1 MKKSQLIVALALL
14 VAGPAFMGSAA
25 AHPKLQGS
33 FPPEGGS
40 VDVSPTELQLSFNEG
55 VMPKLSRVDLKDAG
69 GKAVAIGAVASGTS
83 KKQLVIALP
92 TKLPVGNYTVNWR
105 VVSEDTHS
113 VEGNYS
119 FKVNR

>member
-1 MKKSQLIVALALL
+1 MKHSQLIVTLVLLA
-14 VAGPAFMGSAA
+14 AWPAFIGSAA
-25 AHPKLQGS
+25 AHPKLQVS
-33 FPPEGGS
+33 VPPQGGS

-55 VMPKLSRVDLKDAG
+55 VTPKFSQVDLKDAG
-69 GKAVAIGAVASGTS
+69 GKAVAIGAVASGAS
-83 KKQLVIALP
+83 KKQLVVPLP

-105 VVSEDTHS
+105 VVSEDTHR